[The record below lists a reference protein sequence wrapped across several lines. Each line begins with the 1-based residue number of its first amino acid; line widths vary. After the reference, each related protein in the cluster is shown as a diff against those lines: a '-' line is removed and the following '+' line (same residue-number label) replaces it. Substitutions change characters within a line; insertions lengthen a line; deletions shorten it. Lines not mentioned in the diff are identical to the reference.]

1 MNRQILVLAILF
13 MTAFNGTAQQARY
26 TPPAAAQEV
35 LNLITTN
42 SLMGHIRFL
51 SDDLLEGRAPG
62 TRGDR
67 LAQTYIAAQ
76 MEALGLQPGGNDGAF
91 IQRFPVLSLTA
102 DPSLS
107 ITIASKDR
115 VMTLQYGS
123 EFVGAAG
130 VQQPLVEV
138 RDAEI
143 VFVGYGIV
151 APEQKWD
158 DYKGTDVRGKVLLF
172 LNDDPPSTDPSF
184 FGGKGRTYYGRWT
197 YKFEIA
203 AEKGAAGAIVIH
215 TRESAGYGWNVIE
228 NSWTGEQFE
237 LERRADA
244 AATRFNG
251 WTSTAATEKI
261 LAQAGH
267 SLSDLT
273 KRAASRSFKP
283 IPLGLRLSTTIR
295 TAIKRSETANVL
307 GVLAGA
313 DSVLKHEAIILTA
326 HFDHLGITKPVHG
339 DSINNGAL
347 DNATGVSALLEI
359 ARLFASM
366 PERPRRSL
374 VFAAVGAEESGTLGS
389 QYYVENP
396 TFPLQKIAANINID
410 GLNIFGRTKDV
421 VMIGLGKSTI
431 DSTLKAV
438 ASWQGRAVKPD
449 QFPEQGS
456 FYRSDQFNFARVGIP
471 CMYLDGGVEYLG
483 RPADFAKQK
492 VDEYIMRHYHQPS
505 DEIHDDWDL
514 SGAVE
519 DVQLMF
525 LVAHELANAADT
537 PHWNKGDEFEAAR
550 LRMLGNTV
558 R

>member
-1 MNRQILVLAILF
+1 MNQQILVLAILF
-13 MTAFNGTAQQARY
+13 MTGFNGAAQQARY

-35 LNLITTN
+35 LKLITTN

-62 TRGDR
+62 TRGDK

-76 MEALGLQPGGNDGAF
+76 MEALGLQPGGNDGTF
-91 IQRFPVLSLTA
+91 IQRFPILSLTA

-172 LNDDPPSTDPSF
+172 LNDDPPSADPSF

-215 TRESAGYGWNVIE
+215 TRESAGYGWNVVE

-251 WTSTAATEKI
+251 WTSTATTEKI
-261 LAQAGH
+261 LAQAGY
-267 SLSDLT
+267 SLSELT

-283 IPLGLRLSTTIR
+283 LPLGLRLSTTIR

-326 HFDHLGITKPVHG
+326 HFDHLGITKPVNG

-514 SGAVE
+514 RGAVE

-525 LVAHELANAADT
+525 LVANELANAADM
-537 PHWNKGDEFEAAR
+537 PRWNKGDEFEAAR
-550 LRMLGNTV
+550 LRMLGNTL

>member
-1 MNRQILVLAILF
+1 MNRLTLTAIVTLF
-13 MTAFNGTAQQARY
+13 VFACHGAAQQKAFIPPKEAREAMELLR
-26 TPPAAAQEV
+26 PS
-35 LNLITTN
+35 

-51 SDDLLEGRAPG
+51 ADDALEGRAPG

-67 LAQTYIAAQ
+67 LAQAYIASQ
-76 MEALGLQPGGNDGAF
+76 MEGLGLQPGGDSGTYF
-91 IQRFPVLSLTA
+91 QHFPVLSLTV
-102 DPSLS
+102 DPSLTVT
-107 ITIASKDR
+107 ITSR
-115 VMTLQYGS
+115 NQSMTLQYGS
-123 EFVGAAG
+123 EFVGAPG
-130 VQQPLVEV
+130 KQQQHIEV

-172 LNDDPPSTDPSF
+172 LNDDPPSDDPKF

-203 AEKGAAGAIVIH
+203 AQKGAAGAIVIH
-215 TRESAGYGWNVIE
+215 TRESAGYGWNVVE

-237 LERRADA
+237 LEQRPE
-244 AATRFNG
+244 ATATLFNG
-251 WTSTAATEKI
+251 WTSQAATERM
-261 LAQAGH
+261 LAMTGY
-267 SLSDLT
+267 SLSDLM
-273 KRAASRSFKP
+273 KRAARRSFKP
-283 IPLGLRLSTTIR
+283 IPLGLRLTTSFH
-295 TAIKRSETANVL
+295 TTIKRSATANVI
-307 GVLAGA
+307 GVLPGSDPA
-313 DSVLKHEAIILTA
+313 LKNEAIIITA
-326 HFDHLGITKPVHG
+326 HFDHLGITKPVNG

-359 ARLFASM
+359 ARIFTSM
-366 PERPRRSL
+366 PERPRRSI

-396 TFPLQKIAANINID
+396 TFPLAKIAANINID
-410 GLNIFGRTKDV
+410 GLNIFGRTTDI

-431 DSTLKAV
+431 DSTLIAV
-438 ASWQGRAVKPD
+438 ASWQGRTVKPD

-471 CMYLDGGVEYLG
+471 CMYLDGGVEYIG
-483 RPADFAKQK
+483 KPADYAKLK
-492 VDEYIMRHYHQPS
+492 VDEYIAKHYHQPS
-505 DEIHDDWDL
+505 DEIHADWDL

-525 LVAHELANAADT
+525 LVAGELANAAEM
-537 PHWNKGDEFEAAR
+537 PRWNKGDEFEAAR
-550 LRMLGNTV
+550 LRTLGK
-558 R
+558 